1 VVRQSRHAR
10 DEPCL
15 AAGAEAPAVLQ
26 LRSSGISRELA
37 LHIYVRQRPRVSTTM
52 MRSRDSLRRSALT
65 APATTATIAI
75 RRSIQPPRI
84 SGGREAGS
92 VGTSPQGSSIPAS
105 TESTGRLPQALAHC
119 AAARYRQLG
128 QHTLRMVPGR
138 VRADRQRLR
147 QLTIRQPLRE
157 QPRDSDLLAGQLEAR
172 PDLLVRRESI
182 HFLEHHDDRR
192 HARVL
197 LWQDT
202 APYAVCGLRQT
213 DLTHDLRAPAA
224 HRAK

>member
-1 VVRQSRHAR
+1 DCAPARPGPGRLRPGTHLQAARVLVEGAAHVGHGRRVLKRCPVVRQSRHAR

-84 SGGREAGS
+84 SGGREAG
-92 VGTSPQGSSIPAS
+92 
-105 TESTGRLPQALAHC
+105 
-119 AAARYRQLG
+119 
-128 QHTLRMVPGR
+128 
-138 VRADRQRLR
+138 
-147 QLTIRQPLRE
+147 
-157 QPRDSDLLAGQLEAR
+157 
-172 PDLLVRRESI
+172 
-182 HFLEHHDDRR
+182 
-192 HARVL
+192 
-197 LWQDT
+197 
-202 APYAVCGLRQT
+202 
-213 DLTHDLRAPAA
+213 
-224 HRAK
+224 